1 MSATGTGL
9 TQISNVNLA
18 AGGAAGSQINFTHN
32 LGVRAIQVYCS
43 DAVTGRQ
50 LDGTEISVAQPTANV
65 VQVANVTTGAVVVNV
80 SIRWQYDSVE
90 ENAVASTDARIAPAV
105 GPPPVATGIVGGGA
119 ANQITYWTG
128 AAAISGNAFLTTDP
142 ATGDLDRIKNVP
154 YDWPAANAV
163 GVLTNDGAGNLTW
176 TPAGAAGANTAL
188 SNLAAVAVNA
198 ALNPGADNTIGVGTS
213 ALRWSQM
220 NAGFFTA
227 RADATD
233 TVKTTYEP
241 SQILT
246 AAAAGTFSIDA
257 LTNNNSL
264 TMFADTGVIVGAAT
278 GPVQISGVGT
288 PAVQLSGSGSTD
300 TIIVDQTNYLI
311 VDGSRGM
318 RVQSA
323 QGAVNGGTAAI
334 PSLAIGLATTTGLYQ
349 AAANELGFTNNGVET
364 MLLTADNAL
373 EINASAAAVSA
384 AAKGRFR
391 FNVAAGNVMQFS
403 NNGGAYQTIMGATA
417 SLVAGRVTLSASA
430 TTITDNANLTF
441 NGTVLAVNQ
450 DGTVALPSIT
460 LGTVADPDTGVFHPA
475 PNELAL
481 STGASERARFRLV
494 NTGASTGRVEFQLG
508 TMSAVAGE
516 YGLYTRAT
524 GLNSATNQFMNLFEG
539 VGAGANTGEQH
550 VFSASLT
557 AGYTGASRSSAVYA
571 INASATTATA
581 AGAWGNI
588 QGTLGIYSQASGT
601 YTGHAF
607 AVVGNAL
614 GGAVTSTNVGVF
626 GRSSSTFA
634 NTHVGVAGVALSSVG
649 GGVQVGGF
657 FGVGDYG
664 VTAPT
669 WASGAVVGDVGAGA
683 GIPIFRGRNA
693 GVDRFRVME
702 TGVVQIYSTGAI
714 NAPVLTFGPN
724 AGPADTTTGIWRP
737 GSNVLSFV
745 NSGANTLYLAADNKV
760 GVGTANSQSR
770 LGVAGNVA
778 IGATYA
784 DTVGSPTNGLAVE
797 GSVGVG
803 IITPTAQ
810 LQLAGGVTGSSGFHV
825 FWAGSLGSD
834 NNSRAGLRYTLTTAG
849 TGASAHRI
857 GIQSVLG
864 GTSTDA
870 SAFVY
875 GIVSDLSVPGVSN
888 NLRLST
894 STGAP
899 LGNVG
904 TVTYAYGTTVGLNVG
919 SYAEAANGN
928 FNVGVLA
935 KTITA
940 KNSATNVGVLAVALN
955 TGSSPVQVA
964 GYFGLVTATP
974 TLTSAALIADNGATT
989 SNIFEA
995 RDNGT
1000 AAVTVA
1006 DGGAVTMTGN
1016 ETVSGRRLGASAAI
1030 VAANDLTL
1038 GVTNLNIVSGNT
1050 QINALTT
1057 AGWTA
1062 GSQVTLVFS
1071 GTPTVKHN
1079 TAGGA
1084 GTAVMLLAGSVDL
1097 VAAAN
1102 TVLSLVYDG
1111 TAWQE
1116 TSRKVA

>member
-1 MSATGTGL
+1 MSATGSGL

-90 ENAVASTDARIAPAV
+90 ENAVAATDARIAAAV
-105 GPPPVATGIVGGGA
+105 GPPPVAAGIVGGGA

-128 AAAISGNAFLTTDP
+128 AAAIAGNAMLTTDP

-154 YDWPAANAV
+154 YAWPAANAV

-176 TPAGAAGANTAL
+176 APAGGGGLTVGATAIAAGA
-188 SNLAAVAVNA
+188 
-198 ALNPGADNTIGVGTS
+198 
-213 ALRWSQM
+213 
-220 NAGFFTA
+220 
-227 RADATD
+227 
-233 TVKTTYEP
+233 
-241 SQILT
+241 
-246 AAAAGTFSIDA
+246 
-257 LTNNNSL
+257 
-264 TMFADTGVIVGAAT
+264 
-278 GPVQISGVGT
+278 
-288 PAVQLSGSGSTD
+288 
-300 TIIVDQTNYLI
+300 VD
-311 VDGSRGM
+311 
-318 RVQSA
+318 RVLFE
-323 QGAVNGGTAAI
+323 G
-334 PSLAIGLATTTGLYQ
+334 
-349 AAANELGFTNNGVET
+349 
-364 MLLTADNAL
+364 
-373 EINASAAAVSA
+373 
-384 AAKGRFR
+384 
-391 FNVAAGNVMQFS
+391 AGNLLQES
-403 NNGGAYQTIMGATA
+403 
-417 SLVAGRVTLSASA
+417 
-430 TTITDNANLTF
+430 ANLTF

-460 LGTVADPDTGVFHPA
+460 LGSVADPDTGIFHPA
-475 PNELAL
+475 ANELAL
-481 STGASERARFRLV
+481 TSGGSERARFRLA
-494 NTGASTGRVEFQLG
+494 NAGASTGRAEFQLG
-508 TMSAVAGE
+508 TMSAVVGE
-516 YGLYTRAT
+516 YGLYTKAT
-524 GLNSATNQFMNLFEG
+524 GLNSATDQYMNFFEG
-539 VGAGANTGEQH
+539 TGAGANTGGQF
-550 VFSASLT
+550 VLAASLA
-557 AGYTGASRSSAVYA
+557 AGYTGAGRSSAAHAV
-571 INASATTATA
+571 NASATTATA
-581 AGAWGNI
+581 VGAWGNI
-588 QGTLGIYSQASGT
+588 QGTLGSYSEANGA

-614 GGAVTSTNVGVF
+614 GGAITSTNVGVF

-657 FGVGDYG
+657 FGVGDFG
-664 VTAPT
+664 ATAPT

-714 NAPVLTFGPN
+714 GAPVLTFGPN

-770 LGVAGNVA
+770 LGVAGSVA
-778 IGATYA
+778 IGATFA
-784 DTVGSPTNGLAVE
+784 DTVGSPTNGLAVQ
-797 GSVGVG
+797 GDVGIG

-825 FWAGSLGSD
+825 FWAASLGSD

-875 GIVSDLSVPGVSN
+875 GIVSDLSVPGVAN
-888 NLRLST
+888 NLRLSS
-894 STGAP
+894 STAGP

-904 TVTYAYGTTVGLNVG
+904 TVTYAYGTTTGLNLG

-928 FNVGVLA
+928 LSIGTLA
-935 KTITA
+935 KAITA

-955 TGSSPVQVA
+955 TGSTPVHVA
-964 GYFGLVTATP
+964 GYFGLVNATP
-974 TLTSAALIADNGATT
+974 TLTSAALIADNGTTT

-1000 AAVTVA
+1000 AVVTVA
-1006 DGGAVTMTGN
+1006 DGGVVTMTGN

-1038 GVTNLNIVSGNT
+1038 GATNLNIVSGNT
-1050 QINALTT
+1050 QINALTI

-1062 GSQVTLVFS
+1062 GSQVTLIFS

-1079 TAGGA
+1079 TAGGG
-1084 GTAVMLLAGSVDL
+1084 GTATMLLAGSVDL

-1102 TVLSLVYDG
+1102 TVLTLMYDG
-1111 TAWQE
+1111 TNWQE

>member
-1 MSATGTGL
+1 MSATGSGL

-32 LGVRAIQVYCS
+32 LGVRAVQVYCS

-80 SIRWQYDSVE
+80 SIRFQYDSVE
-90 ENAVASTDARIAPAV
+90 ENAVLSTDSRIVAAV
-105 GPPPVATGIVGGGA
+105 GPPPVAAGIVGGGA
-119 ANQITYWTG
+119 ANQVTYWTG

-176 TPAGAAGANTAL
+176 APAGAAGANTAL

-227 RADATD
+227 RADAIN
-233 TVKTTYEP
+233 TVRTEY
-241 SQILT
+241 
-246 AAAAGTFSIDA
+246 
-257 LTNNNSL
+257 
-264 TMFADTGVIVGAAT
+264 GAAVIT
-278 GPVQISGVGT
+278 TNGGGVFQLDAATSGDILSLDGS
-288 PAVQLSGSGSTD
+288 AVVIGSGSNLQVNAPAGVEF
-300 TIIVDQTNYLI
+300 IL
-311 VDGSRGM
+311 
-318 RVQSA
+318 SA
-323 QGAVNGGTAAI
+323 GFATYIGLDGTALL
-334 PSLAIGLATTTGLYQ
+334 PSL
-349 AAANELGFTNNGVET
+349 
-364 MLLTADNAL
+364 
-373 EINASAAAVSA
+373 
-384 AAKGRFR
+384 
-391 FNVAAGNVMQFS
+391 
-403 NNGGAYQTIMGATA
+403 
-417 SLVAGRVTLSASA
+417 
-430 TTITDNANLTF
+430 
-441 NGTVLAVNQ
+441 
-450 DGTVALPSIT
+450 T
-460 LGTVADPDTGVFHPA
+460 LGTAPDLDTGIFHPA
-475 PNELAL
+475 DNELAL
-481 STGASERARFRLV
+481 TSGGSERARFRLV
-494 NTGASTGRVEFQLG
+494 NAGASTGRVEFQLG
-508 TMSAVAGE
+508 TMSAVVGE
-516 YGLYTRAT
+516 YGLYTKAT
-524 GLNSATNQFMNLFEG
+524 GLNSATNQYMNLFEG
-539 VGAGANTGEQH
+539 TGAGANTGEQN
-550 VFSASLT
+550 VLAALLA
-557 AGYTGASRSSAVYA
+557 AGYTGAGRSSAVNA
-571 INASATTATA
+571 VNASATTATA
-581 AGAWGNI
+581 VGAWGNI
-588 QGTLGIYSQASGT
+588 QGTLGAYSEASGA

-614 GGAVTSTNVGVF
+614 GGAITSTNVGVF

-714 NAPVLTFGPN
+714 GAPVLTFGPN
-724 AGPADTTTGIWRP
+724 AGPADSTTGIWRP
-737 GSNVLSFV
+737 GANVLSFV

-770 LGVAGNVA
+770 LGVAGSVA

-784 DTVGSPTNGLAVE
+784 DTVGSPTNGLAVQ
-797 GSVGVG
+797 GDVGIG

-810 LQLAGGVTGSSGFHV
+810 LQLAGGVPGSSGFHV
-825 FWAGSLGSD
+825 FWAAALGSD
-834 NNSRAGLRYTLTTAG
+834 NNSRSGLRYSLTTAG
-849 TGASAHRI
+849 TGASAHRL
-857 GIQSVLG
+857 GIQSVLS

-870 SAFVY
+870 SAFIY
-875 GIVSDLSVPGVSN
+875 GIVSDLSVPGVAN
-888 NLRLST
+888 NLRLSS
-894 STGAP
+894 STAGP

-904 TVTYAYGTTVGLNVG
+904 TVTYAYGTTVGLNLG

-928 FNVGVLA
+928 LSIGALA
-935 KTITA
+935 KAITA
-940 KNSATNVGVLAVALN
+940 KNSATNVGVMAVALN
-955 TGSSPVQVA
+955 TGSTPVHVA
-964 GYFGLVTATP
+964 GYFGLVNATP
-974 TLTSAALIADNGATT
+974 TLTSAALIADNGTTT

-1000 AAVTVA
+1000 AVVTVA
-1006 DGGAVTMTGN
+1006 DGGVVTMTGN

-1050 QINALTT
+1050 QINALTI

-1062 GSQVTLVFS
+1062 GSQVTLIFS

-1079 TAGGA
+1079 TAGGG
-1084 GTAVMLLAGSVDL
+1084 GTATMLLAGSVDL

-1102 TVLSLVYDG
+1102 TVLTLMYDG
-1111 TAWQE
+1111 TNWQE
-1116 TSRKVA
+1116 VSRKVA